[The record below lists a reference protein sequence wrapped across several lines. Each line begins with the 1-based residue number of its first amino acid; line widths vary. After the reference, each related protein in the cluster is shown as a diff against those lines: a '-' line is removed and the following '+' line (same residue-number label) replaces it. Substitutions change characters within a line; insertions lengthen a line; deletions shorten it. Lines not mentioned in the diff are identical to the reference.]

1 MTGDHGTKDN
11 EIAVPLK
18 YLTNYCRTFEI
29 PLIYCEIN
37 LTLPWLATSTIENPT
52 SIAITDTKRYVLFVI
67 LSTKDNKRNY
77 NN

>member
-37 LTLPWLATSTIENPT
+37 RTLTWLATS
-52 SIAITDTKRYVLFVI
+52 AI
-67 LSTKDNKRNY
+67 
-77 NN
+77 